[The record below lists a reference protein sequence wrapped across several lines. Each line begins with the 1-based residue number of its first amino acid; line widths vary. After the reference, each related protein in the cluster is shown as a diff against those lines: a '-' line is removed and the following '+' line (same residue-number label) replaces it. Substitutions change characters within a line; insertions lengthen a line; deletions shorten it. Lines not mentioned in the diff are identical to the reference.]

1 MTIPALIF
9 PSSWKPLRELDGV
22 LQWRSERDEMGQWA
36 LVLKGTSSSTWQK
49 PMLQHRL
56 HYTEPQ
62 WRACVWVLVS
72 PYVHTCV
79 SMGVRGDD
87 GNHKFT
93 AGLGCKLRAAALQRL
108 HGRRDT
114 FLAFLVWYPPQGK
127 NRGFRLTLTLWGPAS
142 LPGVGSPSSWLS
154 DPQPI
159 HLRVLFFVCFVFV
172 FCKYVFL
179 ILDVQGSIEILE
191 WGEGADDWVF
201 LFFSFLSW
209 ILVFELEKK

>member
-1 MTIPALIF
+1 MACYNG
-9 PSSWKPLRELDGV
+9 D
-22 LQWRSERDEMGQWA
+22 Q
-36 LVLKGTSSSTWQK
+36 KGTRWGSEPLSLRAPLPLLDRSRCSSTVFIT
-49 PMLQHRL
+49 LSHSDA
-56 HYTEPQ
+56 H
-62 WRACVWVLVS
+62 ACECLWVRTCIRVWAWGWGGMME
-72 PYVHTCV
+72 TT
-79 SMGVRGDD
+79 
-87 GNHKFT
+87 NHKFT

-172 FCKYVFL
+172 FCKYIFL

-191 WGEGADDWVF
+191 WGEGADDWVY

>member
-1 MTIPALIF
+1 MACYNGDQKGTRWGSEPLSLRAPL
-9 PSSWKPLRELDGV
+9 PLLDRSRCSSTVFITLSHSDAHACECLWVRTCIRVWAWGWGGWWKPQIHSRVGV
-22 LQWRSERDEMGQWA
+22 QTQSRSPPEA
-36 LVLKGTSSSTWQK
+36 PWQK
-49 PMLQHRL
+49 GH
-56 HYTEPQ
+56 
-62 WRACVWVLVS
+62 VS
-72 PYVHTCV
+72 SFP
-79 SMGVRGDD
+79 GV
-87 GNHKFT
+87 
-93 AGLGCKLRAAALQRL
+93 
-108 HGRRDT
+108 
-114 FLAFLVWYPPQGK
+114 VPSPGK

-172 FCKYVFL
+172 FCKYIFL